1 MADAVTSPRRVAAT
15 RFDERHVLDAPLRGD
30 LVSPDDDP
38 RAVAPTPQLVDVSPS
53 VDRASMSGHLRALLV
68 AIDVV
73 GAVVAWTAAL
83 VLLHPSE
90 APGEEAFGTRL
101 GLALALVVVTI
112 ALIAREHLY
121 LSRVCQVR
129 AQEIGGLVRVGVV
142 CAAAALVVG
151 ETLSVALHPG
161 TAFVGGL
168 CVVVVL
174 AALRGAYRAWLR
186 ACRSRGQCTRDI
198 VVIGTNEEALELSRL
213 FIEQPEIGYQVVGA
227 FGSEEEWRAHA
238 TSVPWLGPTHDAA
251 SVLRRSS
258 SGAVVV
264 ASGLSSAALSRV
276 VHELVGQHTHVLVS
290 TGIRNVGHGRL
301 RAMPLCHE
309 PFFYVEEHS
318 PTRLQA
324 AAKRVFD
331 LVIAG
336 VLLMVALPVMVCAAA
351 AIKLGDGGPVLFRQQ
366 RVGLGGRRFE
376 MLKLRT
382 MVVDAAEQLRTVV
395 GSNERRDGPLFK
407 VTNDPRV
414 TRVGRFLRATSI
426 DELPQL
432 VNVMRGEMSLVGPR
446 PALPAEVAAFDHELL
461 ARLNV
466 RPGITGVWQVEGRD
480 NPSFHVYRRLDLYY
494 VENWSISLDAA
505 ILWTTAVSILGRLLT
520 TIGALV
526 PRRLQRRSGA
536 TRTTPASYLPTEVV
550 APCVPGAAGAAAGSA
565 VSSSADASAPVTHPR

>member
-1 MADAVTSPRRVAAT
+1 MR
-15 RFDERHVLDAPLRGD
+15 
-30 LVSPDDDP
+30 
-38 RAVAPTPQLVDVSPS
+38 
-53 VDRASMSGHLRALLV
+53 
-68 AIDVV
+68 V
-73 GAVVAWTAAL
+73 GAV
-83 VLLHPSE
+83 
-90 APGEEAFGTRL
+90 R
-101 GLALALVVVTI
+101 
-112 ALIAREHLY
+112 
-121 LSRVCQVR
+121 
-129 AQEIGGLVRVGVV
+129 
-142 CAAAALVVG
+142 AAAALVVG

-174 AALRGAYRAWLR
+174 AVLRGVVPSLASSLPRPR
-186 ACRSRGQCTRDI
+186 TVHSCDI

-213 FIEQPEIGYQVVGA
+213 FIEQPEIGTEWWG

-251 SVLRRSS
+251 SVLRRSD
-258 SGAVVV
+258 SGVVVV

-276 VHELVGQHTHVLVS
+276 VHELVRQHTHVLVS

-336 VLLMVALPVMVCAAA
+336 VLLVVALPVLVCAAA

-407 VTNDPRV
+407 VTDDPRV

-432 VNVMRGEMSLVGPR
+432 VNVLRGEMSLVGPR

-526 PRRLQRRSGA
+526 SRRLKRRSGA
-536 TRTTPASYLPTEVV
+536 TRTHACELPADGGRRAVRPRSRGCRGRFGGLVVSRGFRRRRSRIHADRRPPSQRPRRRQERGRLALPRRRGRGRRGPGSGRRTGLGRRPPLPSRYLR
-550 APCVPGAAGAAAGSA
+550 
-565 VSSSADASAPVTHPR
+565 PR

>member
-1 MADAVTSPRRVAAT
+1 
-15 RFDERHVLDAPLRGD
+15 
-30 LVSPDDDP
+30 
-38 RAVAPTPQLVDVSPS
+38 
-53 VDRASMSGHLRALLV
+53 MSGHLRALLV

-73 GAVVAWTAAL
+73 GAVAAWTAAL

-90 APGEEAFGTRL
+90 ASGEEAFGTRL
-101 GLALALVVVTI
+101 GIAFGLVVVTV

-129 AQEIGGLVRVGVV
+129 AHEIGGLVRVGVV

-151 ETLSVALHPG
+151 ETLSVAIHPE

-174 AALRGAYRAWLR
+174 AVLRGAYRSWLR
-186 ACRSRGQCTRDI
+186 ACRGRGECTRDI
-198 VVIGTNEEALELSRL
+198 VVVGTNEEALELSRL
-213 FIEQPEIGYQVVGA
+213 FIEQPEIGYRVVGA

-251 SVLRRSS
+251 SALRRSG
-258 SGAVVV
+258 SGAVLV
-264 ASGLSSAALSRV
+264 ANGLSSAALNRA

-301 RAMPLCHE
+301 RAVPLCHE

-336 VLLMVALPVMVCAAA
+336 VLLALALPVLVCAAA

-366 RVGLGGRRFE
+366 RVGLGGGRFE

-382 MVVDAAEQLRTVV
+382 MVADAAEQLSTIA

-407 VTNDPRV
+407 VTDDPRV
-414 TRVGRFLRATSI
+414 TRAGRFLRATSI

-432 VNVMRGEMSLVGPR
+432 VNVLRGEMSLVGPR
-446 PALPAEVAAFDHELL
+446 PALPTEVAAFDDELL

-466 RPGITGVWQVEGRD
+466 RPGITGLWQVEGRD

-505 ILWTTAVSILGRLLT
+505 ILWTTATSIMGRLLG

-526 PRRLQRRSGA
+526 PRSIQRRSGA
-536 TRTTPASYLPTEVV
+536 TRSTPGNYLPTEVV
-550 APCVPGAAGAAAGSA
+550 APCVPGAVGSV
-565 VSSSADASAPVTHPR
+565 VSSSAEGSAAPVTRPRCS